1 MWSQA
6 RYFSKIVLLAICVAL
21 FNAAWAMPLAD
32 QNSTN
37 DSKGQRSQRSQKR
50 KKDSKTSDQTKA
62 KIDVNSASKEELD
75 ALPGI
80 GDAYAQKIVDGR
92 PYKAKNDLVRK
103 GVLPASA
110 YDKIKDQ
117 VTAKQVSKAVSAESS
132 KTAAPQSTP
141 AGSANLNRKPS
152 QKVSPRQARSKLRKP
167 VLRKGWSGLTRI
179 PAYTTVKGTVGTAKP
194 RTANLC
200 PRRTLRRQVIDHPRV
215 DQQKNR
221 SNQREYS

>member
-1 MWSQA
+1 M
-6 RYFSKIVLLAICVAL
+6 
-21 FNAAWAMPLAD
+21 
-32 QNSTN
+32 
-37 DSKGQRSQRSQKR
+37 
-50 KKDSKTSDQTKA
+50 
-62 KIDVNSASKEELD
+62 NSASKEELD

-80 GDAYAQKIVDGR
+80 GDAYAQKIIDGR

-117 VTAKQVSKAVSAESS
+117 VTAKHVSKAVSAESS
-132 KTAAPQSTP
+132 KTAAPQSAP
-141 AGSANLNRKPS
+141 AGSANAEPQTKS
-152 QKVSPRQARSKLRKP
+152 KSEARSKLRKP
-167 VLRKGWSGLTRI
+167 LLRKGWSRLTRI

-200 PRRTLRRQVIDHPRV
+200 PRRTLRRQVIDHSRV
-215 DQQKNR
+215 DQQENR

>member
-1 MWSQA
+1 MMWSQA

-50 KKDSKTSDQTKA
+50 KKESKTSDQTKS

-80 GDAYAQKIVDGR
+80 GDAYAQKIIDGR

-110 YDKIKDQ
+110 YDQIKDQ
-117 VTAKQVSKAVSAESS
+117 ITAKQVSKAVSAESS

-141 AGSANLNRKPS
+141 AGAANAEPQTKSKSEPEASSVQTVQIPPEKGMVWVNTNTGIYHREGDRWYGKTKNGKFMSEADAQKAGYRPS
-152 QKVSPRQARSKLRKP
+152 
-167 VLRKGWSGLTRI
+167 KGGST
-179 PAYTTVKGTVGTAKP
+179 KK
-194 RTANLC
+194 
-200 PRRTLRRQVIDHPRV
+200 Q
-215 DQQKNR
+215 
-221 SNQREYS
+221 E

>member
-1 MWSQA
+1 MMWSQA

-110 YDKIKDQ
+110 LPTSGADR
-117 VTAKQVSKAVSAESS
+117 VHSWRARPRPC
-132 KTAAPQSTP
+132 APTCW
-141 AGSANLNRKPS
+141 LRLLR
-152 QKVSPRQARSKLRKP
+152 PRYC
-167 VLRKGWSGLTRI
+167 GCGL
-179 PAYTTVKGTVGTAKP
+179 
-194 RTANLC
+194 
-200 PRRTLRRQVIDHPRV
+200 
-215 DQQKNR
+215 
-221 SNQREYS
+221 